1 MGVSLRDFVSNYPF
15 PAFLL
20 SAKPN
25 IGNYGTSLSPAFS
38 NAHFR
43 RLVTG
48 NEAAQ
53 ESETTTMWMQ
63 ALGTV
68 EVTKKFSLW
77 LMPAADSQGVESPVL
92 DVELSPQWISR
103 DLLPIK
109 LQLVKTLCRG
119 YWVVTSSPMS
129 TPLPLP
135 QTIRPPQGKP
145 SGLRRP
151 ASVGMRLPNFP
162 PTNHLITSPGSSPDT
177 LLDESPSV
185 NVSSPPPPRFET
197 TASDCDAEVRRMLQ
211 EFPWKDTPLGP
222 LESWPD
228 TLKCISKH
236 FADPRDN
243 LLFKLAIT
251 TIAGIVMENPFPC
264 AIC

>member
-20 SAKPN
+20 SAKPAV
-25 IGNYGTSLSPAFS
+25 GNYGTSLQPALS

-53 ESETTTMWMQ
+53 EAETNIMWMQ

-68 EVTKKFSLW
+68 EVTKNFSLW
-77 LMPAADSQGVESPVL
+77 LMPATDSPVVESPVL
-92 DVELSPQWISR
+92 DVSLSPSWIPR

-119 YWVVTSSPMS
+119 YWVVTSSPLS
-129 TPLPLP
+129 TQLPPP
-135 QTIRPPQGKP
+135 QTVKP
-145 SGLRRP
+145 LHTKPAGLRRP
-151 ASVGMRLPNFP
+151 ASAGMKLPNFP
-162 PTNHLITSPGSSPDT
+162 PVNPMAKSPQSSPDT
-177 LLDESPSV
+177 LHEESPSI

-211 EFPWKDTPLGP
+211 DFPWKDTPLGP
-222 LESWPD
+222 LDTWPD

-236 FADPRDN
+236 PFVYLKYRPHSNA
-243 LLFKLAIT
+243 LLLH
-251 TIAGIVMENPFPC
+251 
-264 AIC
+264 